1 MRHAAVFAQQ
11 NDMKASAR
19 LLADAVKDFAAAPGK
34 NYEILTHAYKTLGNT
49 YIALTSYVQAAD
61 AFSKALHFSEGDRLK
76 ANLGFLLGD
85 AYQKGNILPKA
96 REAFAQ
102 VADTYD
108 SVWARLA
115 QQRLSTLDLAQTVS
129 NS

>member
-1 MRHAAVFAQQ
+1 M
-11 NDMKASAR
+11 N
-19 LLADAVKDFAAAPGK
+19 
-34 NYEILTHAYKTLGNT
+34 
-49 YIALTSYVQAAD
+49 
-61 AFSKALHFSEGDRLK
+61 FSEGDRLK

-96 REAFAQ
+96 REAFEQ
-102 VADTYD
+102 VADRYN

-115 QQRLSTLDLAQTVS
+115 RQRLTTLDLARTVS